1 MRSPSERTKGNK
13 LLMRKIFSRFLLP
26 HCYSQRAL
34 FFVPRNLPCLI
45 SRAWVQCLPLRS
57 SHLYLNQRP
66 AKTTISTREGSGV
79 AQRRNRRASLS
90 TRTASCRCRSIVEQ
104 ARCGKS
110 GSAPPPLLP
119 TIFLHQPTRSCDFL
133 RSLAAVA
140 ATKGAID
147 MGPRAKMQRVGAT
160 GIRGMLDME
169 CPLSGA
175 EQTWLG
181 RPSMSA
187 FDTRNG
193 HRSRFEVCAVFKK
206 LAISFELTR

>member
-1 MRSPSERTKGNK
+1 
-13 LLMRKIFSRFLLP
+13 MRKIFSRFLLP

-160 GIRGMLDME
+160 GIRGMGGYGMAARGAKR
-169 CPLSGA
+169 PFTYVSG
-175 EQTWLG
+175 
-181 RPSMSA
+181 
-187 FDTRNG
+187 
-193 HRSRFEVCAVFKK
+193 RS
-206 LAISFELTR
+206 

>member
-1 MRSPSERTKGNK
+1 
-13 LLMRKIFSRFLLP
+13 MRKIFSRFLLP

-160 GIRGMLDME
+160 GIRGMLHLE
-169 CPLSGA
+169 CPLSRGYCCKSRKSNNPENLA
-175 EQTWLG
+175 EAALSTSLQLD
-181 RPSMSA
+181 RFS
-187 FDTRNG
+187 TRRR
-193 HRSRFEVCAVFKK
+193 RSVIDFR
-206 LAISFELTR
+206 